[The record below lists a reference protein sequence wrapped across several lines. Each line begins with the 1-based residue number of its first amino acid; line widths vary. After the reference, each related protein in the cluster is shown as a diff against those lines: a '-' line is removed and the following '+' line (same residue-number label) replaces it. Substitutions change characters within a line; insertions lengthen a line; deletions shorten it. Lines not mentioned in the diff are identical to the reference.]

1 MCHLI
6 LSLPVVGISV
16 FWILPLQLAI
26 PVYIVILIISSIMYS
41 AIMTAMKTKVKT
53 GKEGLVGE
61 TGIIFNLT
69 PEDIFVR
76 VHGEIWEATSNDKL
90 IKGDKIRIINVKGLL
105 LDVKKNN

>member
-26 PVYIVILIISSIMYS
+26 PVYIVILIISAIMYY
-41 AIMTAMKTKVKT
+41 AIMTAMKTRVKT
-53 GKEGLVGE
+53 GKEGLIGE
-61 TGIIFNLT
+61 IGNIFDLT
-69 PEDIFVR
+69 PKDMFVR

-90 IKGDKIRIINVKGLL
+90 KKGDEIRIINVNGLM